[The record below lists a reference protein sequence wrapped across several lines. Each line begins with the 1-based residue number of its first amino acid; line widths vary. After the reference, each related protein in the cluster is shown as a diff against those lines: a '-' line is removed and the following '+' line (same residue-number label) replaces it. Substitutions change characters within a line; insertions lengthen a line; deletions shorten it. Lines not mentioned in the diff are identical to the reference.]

1 MVRSTMGVLDY
12 GSTGTMI
19 VQVLWSTGTIMVVLA
34 LWQYWYYG
42 RTGTMEFWY
51 YNNSTGTVRGS

>member
-1 MVRSTMGVLDY
+1 
-12 GSTGTMI
+12 MI
-19 VQVLWSTGTIMVVLA
+19 VQVLWTTGTTCIMVVLA